1 MVRSLSWTPLFA
13 VLALPGCDRTA
24 VPARP
29 ATLRV
34 GLEANLPAGAQFTV
48 RVGDSSVAVSP
59 GESSR
64 CLRWPSLAGTH
75 VAAWT
80 FVLGDSTFR
89 GQYTWKVQPP
99 QVDLY
104 VWEEQ
109 GWISFSWVDRPCGD
123 RLLATPV
130 ADRVYGGK
138 PAR

>member
-1 MVRSLSWTPLFA
+1 
-13 VLALPGCDRTA
+13 
-24 VPARP
+24 
-29 ATLRV
+29 
-34 GLEANLPAGAQFTV
+34 
-48 RVGDSSVAVSP
+48 
-59 GESSR
+59 
-64 CLRWPSLAGTH
+64 

-104 VWEEQ
+104 VWEER

-130 ADRVYGGK
+130 TDRVYGGK